1 MASDALRKELQ
12 TTFAKDLY
20 ENFSNDS
27 DDQYFLVLG
36 KVDSWGITVGY
47 DESGGYGTTGDAY
60 PAVNVDSVERGFQ
73 AWRDGIGAKRISS
86 RNIYHMIRRYNWTY
100 DTVYDEYNHT
110 ENLFA
115 STPKQHFI
123 YTINGNVYKCMSNN
137 DGALSKYEPTHI
149 IAQTVTLQDGYKW
162 KFVYKV
168 PEDSREFITTDYI
181 PVQYVVDDNVDATKS
196 QWDAQQASVDGAIEH
211 IDYTDVASILSNA
224 MWDRSTDPLDLP
236 VLQANSAAGATAVF
250 IASTDSDD
258 DDYYNGYAIYFS
270 ANAGVGQR
278 RIITDYDG
286 GDRMVYFDV
295 PLLENVEAT
304 QGPTEGTRYRIMPN
318 IVFDGD
324 GASAEAIATID
335 SNKQITGV
343 QLINNGKDY
352 TVCVPRLLPLG
363 VSGGTLGE
371 DLIGG
376 KTLAGPTLSPIIS
389 PPGGHSKNALDDL
402 HSDKIMIRATV
413 KGDDSNFIVAQDFR
427 QVSLLKNPKI
437 SGGTYDGW
445 TAGYEIVKRKQMTV
459 VEPHF
464 AVTGFNDQTFLST
477 TGATGDSII
486 GERSC
491 ATAKIQ
497 NWTWEGTQGIL
508 ELSDVQGRFE
518 LDDPASSHA
527 RIVFGSDESGNTG
540 AFQISRTVK
549 QHNGLAGASGATAVG
564 TVVDW
569 SGPANGPYELIVD
582 VTSGLFLSTGTTVEE
597 YYTGNSAGFT
607 TGLAWPGPF
616 DAVERRMGELI
627 KHFSSTQ
634 GITFEFTTQ
643 GGFQELARANKLKDV
658 QDEETLEKSYRLT
671 HKYILEDSGSAF
683 TDSSYSAD
691 SLFYQKDSVTG
702 IIRTGKIVKWQKSS
716 GGTGELY
723 LNEVRGNFATGGF
736 HSSTGGSIANHTIE
750 SIDNPDLQIG
760 SGQVLYI
767 QNIKSITRNYE
778 QDEEVKIMLGFD
790 ECS

>member
-20 ENFSNDS
+20 NNFSNDS
-27 DDQYFLVLG
+27 DDQYFIVLG

-47 DESGGYGTTGDAY
+47 DESGGYGTTGDSY
-60 PAVNVDSVERGFQ
+60 PAVNVDSVEKAFQ

-110 ENLFA
+110 ENLFDT
-115 STPKQHFI
+115 TPKQHFI

-137 DGALSKYEPTHI
+137 GDAKSKYEPTHTI
-149 IAQTVTLQDGYKW
+149 PQTVTLQDGYKW

-168 PEDSREFITTDYI
+168 TEDSRNFITDDYI
-181 PVQYVVDDNVDATKS
+181 PIQYVIDDNIDATKN
-196 QWDAQQASVDGAIEH
+196 QWDAQQASVNGAIEH
-211 IDYTDVASILSNA
+211 IDFTSVSSILSNA
-224 MWDRSTDPLDLP
+224 IWERSTDPLDLP
-236 VLQANSAAGATAVF
+236 VLQQNSGAGATAVYL
-250 IASTDSDD
+250 ASTDNND

-286 GDRMVYFDV
+286 GDRMAYFDV
-295 PLLENVEAT
+295 PLLENVEST
-304 QGPTEGTRYRIMPN
+304 QGEVEGTRYRIMPD

-324 GASAEAIATID
+324 GVSAEAIATMD

-343 QLINNGKDY
+343 QVINNGKKY

-371 DLIGG
+371 SLISG

-389 PPGGHSKNALDDL
+389 PPGGHSKNALNDL
-402 HSDKIMIRATV
+402 HSDKIMIRATI
-413 KGDDSNFIVAQDFR
+413 KGDDSNFVVAQDFR
-427 QVSLLKNPKI
+427 QVSILKNPTI
-437 SGGTYDGW
+437 RGGTYDGW
-445 TAGYEIVKRKQMTV
+445 TAGYELVKRKQMTV
-459 VEPHF
+459 VEPYF
-464 AVTGFNDQTFLST
+464 STTGFNDQTFLST
-477 TGATGDSII
+477 SGATGDSII
-486 GERSC
+486 GERSN

-497 NWTWEGTQGIL
+497 NWTWEGTQGVL
-508 ELSDVQGRFE
+508 ELSNVQGRFE
-518 LDDPASSHA
+518 LDNPASSHA
-527 RIVFGSDESGNTG
+527 RIVFKSDASGSTG
-540 AFQISRTVK
+540 AFNISRTVK
-549 QHNGLAGASGATAVG
+549 QHNGLEGASGATAVG

-569 SGPANGPYELIVD
+569 SGPIGGPYELIVD
-582 VTSGLFLSTGTTVEE
+582 VTSNLFLSTGTTIEE
-597 YYTGNSAGFT
+597 YYTGNSAGFSS
-607 TGLAWPGPF
+607 GLYWEGSF
-616 DAVERRMGELI
+616 DAVERRMGELL

-643 GGFQELARANKLKDV
+643 GSQQNLARADKLKDV
-658 QDEETLEKSYRLT
+658 QDEEILEKSYRLT
-671 HKYILEDSGSAF
+671 HKFIIEDSGSAL
-683 TDSSYSAD
+683 TDSSYDAD
-691 SLFYQKDSVTG
+691 SLFYQKDSITG
-702 IIRTGKIVKWQKSS
+702 IMKTGKIVKWSKSAGAS
-716 GGTGELY
+716 GELH

-736 HSSTGGSIANHTIE
+736 STSTGGSIPNHTIV
-750 SIDNPDLQIG
+750 SIDNPDLNIG

-767 QNIKSITRNYE
+767 QNINSITKNYE